1 MQLLICQQARNQSSK
16 KKLIRLIEIYNLLST
31 KIKHMKRFLSFIF
44 VFLFVIASTLP
55 SSAAFIIHHP
65 KQTENPENDSASFSF
80 AMHQFMHLSRKE
92 KRERI
97 HEAKSAIK
105 DFKTE
110 SKAGN
115 APSTNQLLLIILAI
129 ILPPLAVYLHEG
141 VINSKFWLDLL
152 LTLLFFIPG
161 VIYALIVVLAK
172 S

>member
-1 MQLLICQQARNQSSK
+1 
-16 KKLIRLIEIYNLLST
+16 
-31 KIKHMKRFLSFIF
+31 MKRVLSLIF
-44 VFLFVIASTLP
+44 VFLLLTGSTLP
-55 SSAAFIIHHP
+55 SFAAFITHHP
-65 KQTENPENDSASFSF
+65 KEAENPKNDSTSFSF

-97 HEAKSAIK
+97 HEAKSVIK
-105 DFKTE
+105 DFKSET
-110 SKAGN
+110 KAGN

-141 VINSKFWLDLL
+141 AINSKFWLDLL

-161 VIYALIVVLAK
+161 VIYALIVVLGK